1 MRVQKTIPL
10 HEYESVIA
18 ELDALDA
25 DLLNSKFNKKLSVDK
40 YSDNQYKIT
49 ATQFV
54 GVISLH
60 NHFII
65 IRPKLDNL
73 NFSYVF
79 SYALHDESLFEQI
92 TRNFLSRVEE
102 LCRRG
107 ISKSYYDVEENLP
120 SVRGKIL
127 VTKNIVQNR
136 MLQHRVYC
144 NYSDFGP
151 DNLENRIIKYTLH
164 CLAGTRFED
173 PKLNRRIKVL
183 LHYFEPVSILTSL
196 YYTLPGISYSRLTK
210 HYEPIINLCKLIL
223 TSSSLN
229 LQSSGD
235 VKFSSF
241 LIDMNLLFE
250 KFIIAVLKSVFGPK
264 LTVKTGKRITSYSDE
279 ERKTRMKPDII
290 IKKGR
295 KPLLIIDIKYKND
308 INDSDLNQLWIYS
321 LA

>member
-60 NHFII
+60 NHIII

-79 SYALHDESLFEQI
+79 SYANQFDVFGKEDFEYMKLHDESLFEQI

-127 VTKNIVQNR
+127 VTKNIIQSR

-151 DNLENRIIKYTLH
+151 DNLENRIIKYTLY

-196 YYTLPGISYSRLTK
+196 YYTLPGISYSTLTK

-223 TSSSLN
+223 TS
-229 LQSSGD
+229 
-235 VKFSSF
+235 
-241 LIDMNLLFE
+241 
-250 KFIIAVLKSVFGPK
+250 
-264 LTVKTGKRITSYSDE
+264 
-279 ERKTRMKPDII
+279 
-290 IKKGR
+290 
-295 KPLLIIDIKYKND
+295 
-308 INDSDLNQLWIYS
+308 
-321 LA
+321 